1 MSNFWSNNNGKS
13 DDGMNLE
20 EFNRDFYLNLI
31 IVDVIK
37 AIGTEMQKFV
47 LLVNTLEQ
55 MMYESE
61 AIPADYEAIIATKI
75 KQLTDSDAVINSSS
89 VDEEIAKQV
98 KQSMIKFPVL
108 FGIIAKQ
115 KPIEFVDESSG
126 KVE

>member
-37 AIGTEMQKFV
+37 SIGTEMQKFV

-61 AIPADYEAIIATKI
+61 AIPPDYEK
-75 KQLTDSDAVINSSS
+75 
-89 VDEEIAKQV
+89 
-98 KQSMIKFPVL
+98 
-108 FGIIAKQ
+108 IIAK
-115 KPIEFVDESSG
+115 K
-126 KVE
+126 